1 MLSADHPAKPGEK
14 AHFGE
19 GFVGYEAERAEQQ
32 QVMAVQEALIVL
44 GYELEEADGAAGPKT
59 VDAIK
64 KFQRSQG
71 LKADGKPSAAV
82 LERMQSVAREKGMA
96 RPAGAAPAP

>member
-1 MLSADHPAKPGEK
+1 
-14 AHFGE
+14 
-19 GFVGYEAERAEQQ
+19 
-32 QVMAVQEALIVL
+32 MAVQEALIVL

-82 LERMQSVAREKGMA
+82 LERMQRVAQEKGMA
-96 RPAGAAPAP
+96 RPAAAAPAP